1 MVSTFR
7 QAQGGEHGRTA
18 KRQAQ
23 LLFLFLAAI
32 LLSGCSVEGPPTK
45 EITIPYT
52 KFVLDNGLTLIVHE
66 DHKAP
71 IVAVNVWYHVG
82 SKNEKPGKTGLA
94 HLFEHLMFYGSE
106 HFNDDYFKALEKVG
120 ATDRNGT
127 TSEDR
132 TNYFESAPKEALDY
146 LLWLESDRMG
156 HLLGALTQAKLDAQ
170 RGVVQNEKRQRDNQ
184 PYSIA
189 DELII
194 RNTWPAGHPYSW
206 PVLGSMEDLNA
217 ASLDDAKEWF
227 RAYYGA
233 ANATLV
239 VAGDVKS
246 QEAFEKV
253 KKHFGHIPSG
263 PPVARHELFVAKRT
277 GTCRMKAQDRV
288 PQARL
293 YMVWNIP
300 QYGTTEG
307 NYLDLVS
314 DVLSSGRSSRL
325 YKRLVYQD
333 QIATSVSAYVYLR
346 EIAGQFLITAT
357 VEPGGDLAKVEN
369 AVKEELARF
378 LEGGPALD
386 ELLRIKTRH
395 EASFIRGLER
405 IGGKAAILAGN
416 FVFTGSPEYYKTAIS
431 EVREATAQ
439 NLLDAAQKWLS
450 DGVFILEIHP
460 FASFTTDK
468 SDVDRSRLPVPVLKP
483 GPAFPTF
490 RRTALANGLKIVF
503 AERHAVPVV
512 NFNLQLD
519 AGYAADQ
526 LAVPG
531 TARLAMNMLTQGTKT
546 RNSLQISDECERL
559 GASISS
565 GNGLDVS
572 SVWLS
577 ALKKNLDA
585 SLELYADVILN
596 PSFSEGDF
604 QRLRALQL
612 AGIQR
617 EKAAPSS
624 MAWRVFP
631 QLLYGRGHAYG
642 FPASGFEAGVSKLEP
657 ADIKKFYEAWF
668 KPNNATLIIVGNA
681 TLNEL
686 TPKLERLF
694 NAWRP
699 GTIPAKKIAPVAPR
713 TQAAVYLID
722 RPGSQQ
728 SVVYVGSLAPPR
740 NNPDEIAIK
749 TMNSVL
755 GGASTSR
762 VNMNLREGKHW
773 AYGAFTGISQARG
786 QRPFYAYA
794 PVQTDKTRE
803 TLVELS
809 KELRSI
815 IGDKPPTD
823 AEVAKIVTYEAL
835 KQPGIWETMSSVG
848 GALADIVQFG
858 LPDNYY
864 QTYPDKVRSLTKD
877 DVAKAARTIVHPE
890 HLVWLIVGDRAK
902 IEPGI
907 RELNYGPIAFLDA
920 DGNTVTSERVSR

>member
-1 MVSTFR
+1 
-7 QAQGGEHGRTA
+7 
-18 KRQAQ
+18 
-23 LLFLFLAAI
+23 
-32 LLSGCSVEGPPTK
+32 
-45 EITIPYT
+45 
-52 KFVLDNGLTLIVHE
+52 
-66 DHKAP
+66 
-71 IVAVNVWYHVG
+71 
-82 SKNEKPGKTGLA
+82 
-94 HLFEHLMFYGSE
+94 
-106 HFNDDYFKALEKVG
+106 
-120 ATDRNGT
+120 
-127 TSEDR
+127 
-132 TNYFESAPKEALDY
+132 
-146 LLWLESDRMG
+146 
-156 HLLGALTQAKLDAQ
+156 
-170 RGVVQNEKRQRDNQ
+170 
-184 PYSIA
+184 
-189 DELII
+189 
-194 RNTWPAGHPYSW
+194 
-206 PVLGSMEDLNA
+206 
-217 ASLDDAKEWF
+217 
-227 RAYYGA
+227 
-233 ANATLV
+233 
-239 VAGDVKS
+239 
-246 QEAFEKV
+246 
-253 KKHFGHIPSG
+253 
-263 PPVARHELFVAKRT
+263 
-277 GTCRMKAQDRV
+277 
-288 PQARL
+288 
-293 YMVWNIP
+293 
-300 QYGTTEG
+300 
-307 NYLDLVS
+307 
-314 DVLSSGRSSRL
+314 
-325 YKRLVYQD
+325 
-333 QIATSVSAYVYLR
+333 
-346 EIAGQFLITAT
+346 
-357 VEPGGDLAKVEN
+357 
-369 AVKEELARF
+369 
-378 LEGGPALD
+378 
-386 ELLRIKTRH
+386 
-395 EASFIRGLER
+395 
-405 IGGKAAILAGN
+405 
-416 FVFTGSPEYYKTAIS
+416 
-431 EVREATAQ
+431 
-439 NLLDAAQKWLS
+439 
-450 DGVFILEIHP
+450 
-460 FASFTTDK
+460 
-468 SDVDRSRLPVPVLKP
+468 
-483 GPAFPTF
+483 
-490 RRTALANGLKIVF
+490 
-503 AERHAVPVV
+503 
-512 NFNLQLD
+512 
-519 AGYAADQ
+519 
-526 LAVPG
+526 
-531 TARLAMNMLTQGTKT
+531 
-546 RNSLQISDECERL
+546 
-559 GASISS
+559 
-565 GNGLDVS
+565 
-572 SVWLS
+572 
-577 ALKKNLDA
+577 LKKNLDA